1 LESDQPHGITL
12 VQPESEPPLPRDRIG
27 PQPDLILP
35 FWPADGQ
42 GMLED
47 MTRALIVIDVQESF
61 RQRPLWQAISNP
73 HIADD
78 VARLVDGV
86 RAGDDLVVWVLH
98 TEPGSGGTF
107 DPASGHVRLIEPLAP
122 REGEPVLTKTSHNAF
137 TTTSLQQLLTQRGIT
152 ELVVC
157 GIRTEQCCET
167 TARVA
172 SDLGYQVAFVTEATA
187 TNPIPHR
194 DAPAGQSVEELIA
207 DPRTLP
213 ASAVIERTEYALA
226 GRFATI
232 ATIEEVIGSPAA
244 LTRS

>member
-1 LESDQPHGITL
+1 
-12 VQPESEPPLPRDRIG
+12 
-27 PQPDLILP
+27 
-35 FWPADGQ
+35 
-42 GMLED
+42 MLED
-47 MTRALIVIDVQESF
+47 MTRALLVIDVQESF

-73 HIADD
+73 RVADD
-78 VARLVDGV
+78 AGRLVDGV
-86 RAGDDLVVWVLH
+86 RAAGDLVLWILH

-122 REGEPVLTKTSHNAF
+122 RAGEPVLTKTSHNAF
-137 TTTSLQQLLTQRGIT
+137 TTTNLQQLLTQRGIT

-172 SDLGYQVAFVTEATA
+172 SDLGYQVTFVTEATA
-187 TNPIPHR
+187 TNPIAHR
-194 DAPAGQSVEELIA
+194 DAPPQQTVAELLA
-207 DPRTLP
+207 DPRTLS

-232 ATIEEVIGSPAA
+232 ATIEEVIGRPAA

>member
-1 LESDQPHGITL
+1 
-12 VQPESEPPLPRDRIG
+12 
-27 PQPDLILP
+27 
-35 FWPADGQ
+35 
-42 GMLED
+42 MLED

-61 RQRPLWQAISNP
+61 RQRPLWRAISNP
-73 HIADD
+73 SIAAD

-86 RAGDDLVVWVLH
+86 RAAGDLVVWILH

-107 DPASGHVRLIEPLAP
+107 DPASGHVRLIEPLTPLA
-122 REGEPVLTKTSHNAF
+122 GEPVFTKTSHNAF
-137 TTTSLQQLLTQRGIT
+137 TTTGLQQLLTQRGVT
-152 ELVVC
+152 GLVVC

-172 SDLGYQVAFVTEATA
+172 SDLGYQVTFVTEATA
-187 TNPIPHR
+187 SNPIPHR
-194 DAPAGQSVEELIA
+194 DAAPGQTVEELLA

-232 ATIEEVIGSPAA
+232 ATIGEVIGAPAA